1 MAGVN
6 LTKWSLHAGGQFVII
21 GLDAAADKDDD
32 NKKRNYYCRRCCR
45 TVNGFKFHLKMDSNV
60 DF

>member
-21 GLDAAADKDDD
+21 GLDADDDKDDD
-32 NKKRNYYCRRCCR
+32 DNKRNDYCRGCCR
-45 TVNGFKFHLKMDSNV
+45 TVNRFKFHLKMDSNV